1 MDGNERDLEAPAPH
15 PQAQSVLDWQR
26 RLGLTPLRNHG
37 VRRLRLLSRVGDW
50 LGNRNP
56 PAVGSVTD
64 GTVPGP
70 AGGLPVRVYTPDGE
84 GPFPTLAFFHGGA
97 YVIGGLASHDLLCRH
112 LCRASGCAVVAV
124 DYRLAPEH
132 QFPAAVEDAAAA
144 TEWIAANT
152 DRLAGDGRL
161 AVVGDSAGGTLA
173 AVTALRAAEQDGPD
187 IDYQVLIYPGHGIA
201 EDQDSMQDHGGKVL
215 AREDFEWIRE
225 LYYGS
230 AVHERNPY
238 ADPSNACDLS
248 GVAPAT
254 VLTAGFDPLRDGGV
268 AYAEKLRDDGVPVTH
283 RNYEDMIHGFVSQL
297 DSIDRAREAVDV
309 IAGDLR
315 DAFGLS

>member
-1 MDGNERDLEAPAPH
+1 MEASEPH

-26 RLGLTPLRNHG
+26 RIGLTPLRRHG

-50 LGNRNP
+50 LRNRDP
-56 PAVGSVTD
+56 PRVGSVTD

-70 AGGLPVRVYTPDGE
+70 AGDLPVRVYVPDGS

-97 YVIGGLASHDLLCRH
+97 YVIGGLESHDLLCRH
-112 LCRASGCAVVAV
+112 LCRVSGCVVVAV

-132 QFPAAVEDAAAA
+132 PFPAAVEDAAAA
-144 TEWIAANT
+144 TEWIAANP

-187 IDYQVLIYPGHGIA
+187 IDYQVLLYPGHGVA
-201 EDQDSMQDHGGKVL
+201 DHQDSVQDHAGKVL
-215 AREDFEWIRE
+215 ARDDLEWIRDV
-225 LYYGS
+225 YYGS

-238 ADPSNACDLS
+238 ADPSNAGDLS

-268 AYAEKLRDDGVPVTH
+268 AYVEQLRDDGVAVTH
-283 RNYEDMIHGFVSQL
+283 RNYDDMIHGFVSQL
-297 DSIDRAREAVDV
+297 DSIDRAQEALDDV
-309 IAGDLR
+309 GADLR
-315 DAFGLS
+315 DAFDLA